1 MHLQYKTM
9 KVLTERDSFLS
20 NYEVLQH
27 LQNIKK
33 KYNWSFNPNDENS

>member
-1 MHLQYKTM
+1 M

-33 KYNWSFNPNDENS
+33 EIQLVV

>member
-1 MHLQYKTM
+1 M

-27 LQNIKK
+27 LQNIKRNTIGRLTQMMK
-33 KYNWSFNPNDENS
+33 NS